1 MKQDVDRAELRQAKS
16 EEARMEADQRYNQ
29 MVEKFRELQSTV
41 MIDGI
46 MLSPG

>member
-29 MVEKFRELQSTV
+29 MVEKFRDLQSTV
-41 MIDGI
+41 MMEGV
-46 MLSPG
+46 MLSP